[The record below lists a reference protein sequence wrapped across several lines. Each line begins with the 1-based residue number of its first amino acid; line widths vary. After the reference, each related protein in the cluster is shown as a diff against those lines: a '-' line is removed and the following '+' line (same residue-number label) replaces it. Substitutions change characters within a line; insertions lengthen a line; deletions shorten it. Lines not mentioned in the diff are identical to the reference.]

1 MFGKL
6 GDMMGKLQEM
16 KRMAEEIKKKLD
28 KTTVNYTHGGGEIVI
43 AISGTRKVRSLAI
56 SDALAKGPKETLEKE
71 LVEALNKAVEEAD
84 KVNESEMKKIAGGL
98 LPGLGI

>member
-28 KTTVNYTHGGGEIVI
+28 ETTVNYVHGGGEITI
-43 AISGTRKVRSLAI
+43 AISGTRKVRSLSI
-56 SDALAKGPKETLEKE
+56 SDTLAKGPKDKLEHE
-71 LVEALNKAVEEAD
+71 LVAALNKAVEEAD